1 MLILFIIF
9 ALYLNETTGL
19 ITRLPCR
26 WHANFS
32 HVEENKRYSGS
43 VFKITTDLEYTRCLM
58 LCVSEMACSF
68 VNFNN
73 HAMTCELLAEN
84 EDGFIPEKLSTEI
97 DWKFAAPPKR
107 SLAAVRVLN
116 LIC

>member
-1 MLILFIIF
+1 MLLLLTIF
-9 ALYLNETTGL
+9 AIYLNETIGL

-32 HVEENKRYSGS
+32 RVEENRRYNGN
-43 VFKITTDLEYTRCLM
+43 VFKKITGLEYTRCLM
-58 LCVSEMACSF
+58 LCVSQTACSF

-84 EDGFIPEKLSTEI
+84 EDGFVEGKLSTEI
-97 DWKFAAPPKR
+97 NWMFAAPSKR
-107 SLAAVRVLN
+107 SLRAVRVLN
-116 LIC
+116 FFC